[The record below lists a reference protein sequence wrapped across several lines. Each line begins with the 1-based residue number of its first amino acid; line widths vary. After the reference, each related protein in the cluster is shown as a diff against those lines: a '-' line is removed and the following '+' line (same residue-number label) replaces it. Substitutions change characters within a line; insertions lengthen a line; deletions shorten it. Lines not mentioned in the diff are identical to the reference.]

1 VQDML
6 SQSKERA
13 KIEGVRKLIAKKNI
27 WTYKDNG
34 ENCITTIFMACI
46 LHLVLWEWLH

>member
-1 VQDML
+1 MLFRVQDML

-27 WTYKDNG
+27 
-34 ENCITTIFMACI
+34 
-46 LHLVLWEWLH
+46 